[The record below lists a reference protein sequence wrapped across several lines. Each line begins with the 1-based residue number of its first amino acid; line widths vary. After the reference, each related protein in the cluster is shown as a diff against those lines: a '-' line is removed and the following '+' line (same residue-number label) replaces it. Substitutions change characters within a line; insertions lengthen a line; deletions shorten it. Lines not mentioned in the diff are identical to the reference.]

1 MGLQQQRASP
11 REILIE
17 CPGFVME
24 RCHPG
29 PRGRELSPGCVD
41 SPLRGL
47 RQNTAGKDTIMWKN
61 TIVEEEQRQE
71 NVFRVDTP
79 LIKQCI

>member
-1 MGLQQQRASP
+1 
-11 REILIE
+11 
-17 CPGFVME
+17 ME